1 MKTRKFLSVNNV
13 DMSLLKEFSNSYLLE
28 SLCNHNSP
36 NMNELFD
43 FFKKLETPQN
53 NSYSTYIL
61 DYNIAKELET
71 RLDNNLI
78 SLDEIIPHVNAYG
91 FELLGDLCLNS
102 LQKEPH
108 KLPVFLKKTAHFK
121 DSSILE
127 RILLKLF
134 KNEYYHKDSIQE
146 NGLKSLTKCS
156 KVIESKGSNTA
167 INTFYNYLA
176 DLDIRNLLN
185 SKIVEDAKITSIHYD
200 KNVLKLSKLLELTE
214 KSQFKFD
221 ENKLINKDINVHTV
235 EDLYR
240 NIMSRFSQ
248 EYSAFSTDYKMGNFL
263 RHSYAK
269 VPESHPILNNYILKK
284 IEDKKHLNISV
295 LAHAIEYSPIVED
308 KLFPYIMEY
317 KLLEDTNSHN
327 LFTSIHILL
336 RDCPRLV
343 RKIPDKYTK
352 DSEYLTKLILITPK
366 IYEHLDY
373 SNPVESFRFLYKPV
387 LDNIINKTSHYNS
400 YQMSSSFISSFPFK
414 NILDQPEVKV
424 EIKQFIEEILKS
436 ESLSRQLNQL
446 DIETKELFIQNKIIN
461 YCQFFT
467 MDKVNQFSVNALS
480 KTTLSSFDF
489 QKNYGDNALIES
501 FRKFMQKANT
511 NEIIEQFCNS
521 HEKHNAVPFNVI
533 MEILYHIPEEKL
545 FEFFQKKQKEYNQLT
560 RDATYMVEENCLED
574 LLNNQYTMKGI
585 RNFYLNHC
593 QSANSE
599 RLQPG
604 TFLNQCYMIVQQEK
618 MMESIPVN
626 DTIKKNVPKF

>member
-1 MKTRKFLSVNNV
+1 MKLSTRG
-13 DMSLLKEFSNSYLLE
+13 
-28 SLCNHNSP
+28 
-36 NMNELFD
+36 
-43 FFKKLETPQN
+43 
-53 NSYSTYIL
+53 
-61 DYNIAKELET
+61 AG
-71 RLDNNLI
+71 LI

-146 NGLKSLTKCS
+146 NGLKSLTECS

-214 KSQFKFD
+214 KSQFNFD

-263 RHSYAK
+263 KHSYAK

-387 LDNIINKTSHYNS
+387 LDNIINKKVKLNNKLSTNALKIYINN
-400 YQMSSSFISSFPFK
+400 YLVNLGYPKEMFIDK
-414 NILDQPEVKV
+414 LMAIHGDNK
-424 EIKQFIEEILKS
+424 KMILKDY
-436 ESLSRQLNQL
+436 QLLMKKYQ
-446 DIETKELFIQNKIIN
+446 KK
-461 YCQFFT
+461 Y
-467 MDKVNQFSVNALS
+467 DK
-480 KTTLSSFDF
+480 
-489 QKNYGDNALIES
+489 
-501 FRKFMQKANT
+501 
-511 NEIIEQFCNS
+511 
-521 HEKHNAVPFNVI
+521 
-533 MEILYHIPEEKL
+533 EKL
-545 FEFFQKKQKEYNQLT
+545 DYFIKDKLYKKGYNI
-560 RDATYMVEENCLED
+560 DEINEV
-574 LLNNQYTMKGI
+574 
-585 RNFYLNHC
+585 
-593 QSANSE
+593 
-599 RLQPG
+599 
-604 TFLNQCYMIVQQEK
+604 VQ
-618 MMESIPVN
+618 
-626 DTIKKNVPKF
+626 